1 MRASPGVVFVTAPMG
16 TANVMKI
23 AHRAARSRGLRRA
36 WTHWHMRCRT
46 LNATLSDGAFL
57 RVLLADADP
66 DRAPAVETAL
76 RGAGATA
83 LLRPDPGEALLDAV
97 TRLAPDVVIV
107 DMQRP
112 DRDTLDD
119 VRHVT
124 RRDPRPIVMFVDR
137 DDPAF
142 MEAAIEA
149 GVSSYNVVGTS
160 LPDIKPIIQAAIAM
174 FRRFSQIEAELRR
187 AEQGLQERAV
197 IDRAKAVLMR
207 TRRVSEPEAYRWLRR
222 QAMDR
227 GRRIADIA
235 AELLGASDGR

>member
-1 MRASPGVVFVTAPMG
+1 
-16 TANVMKI
+16 
-23 AHRAARSRGLRRA
+23 
-36 WTHWHMRCRT
+36 
-46 LNATLSDGAFL
+46 
-57 RVLLADADP
+57 VLLVDADP
-66 DRAPAVETAL
+66 DRAAAVEAAL

-83 LLRPDPGEALLDAV
+83 LLRPSAGEPLLDAV
-97 TRLAPDVVIV
+97 ARLAPEIVIV

-112 DRDTLDD
+112 DRDALDD

-124 RRDPRPIVMFVDR
+124 RRDPRPIVMFVDS

-197 IDRAKAVLMR
+197 IDRAKSMLMR
-207 TRRVSEPEAYRWLRR
+207 TRRISEPEAYRWLRR

-235 AELLGASDGR
+235 AELLEPSHGG

>member
-1 MRASPGVVFVTAPMG
+1 M
-16 TANVMKI
+16 
-23 AHRAARSRGLRRA
+23 
-36 WTHWHMRCRT
+36 
-46 LNATLSDGAFL
+46 
-57 RVLLADADP
+57 LLADADP

-83 LLRPDPGEALLDAV
+83 LLRPGPGEPLLDAV
-97 TRLAPDVVIV
+97 IRLAPDVVIV

-112 DRDTLDD
+112 DRDALDD
-119 VRHVT
+119 IRHVT
-124 RRDPRPIVMFVDR
+124 RRDPHPIVMFVDS

-174 FRRFSQIEAELRR
+174 FRRFSQIEADLRR
-187 AEQGLQERAV
+187 AEQGLQERAM
-197 IDRAKAVLMR
+197 IDRAKSVLIR
-207 TRRVSEPEAYRWLRR
+207 TRRLSEPEAYRWLRR

-235 AELLGASDGR
+235 AELLDTAHGG